1 MGSLLETADARV
13 KPAGESQDLEFSR
26 SKTRVEDRLRD
37 VLEAIPAAIY
47 TTDAAGRI
55 TFYNQAAAELAGRRP
70 VIGRDEWCVTW
81 RLYNPDGTPMPHDH
95 CPMATALREN
105 RAVRGA
111 MAIAERPDG
120 TRFPF
125 LPFPTP
131 LRDASGAFVG
141 AVNML
146 VDITEQQAT
155 EAALHAS
162 EERYRE
168 LNETLELRITERT
181 RELAETNRRLRSE
194 IAERKHAEAALR
206 EAQKMEAV
214 GQLASGIAHDF
225 NNVLTTIL
233 GNLELI
239 EPRLS
244 DPKLRSMV
252 ASAAKAALRGAQL
265 NNQVLA
271 FSRKQ
276 HLAPRPVEL
285 GALTDDM
292 MGLLR
297 STLGGG
303 IDIETELAPD
313 LWSVL
318 VDPIQV
324 ELVLLN
330 LVFNARDAMPSGGVA
345 RIGACNVKASDV
357 RNDLGLAPGDY
368 VCVSVADNGTGMT
381 EAVLLRACEPFFT
394 TKAPGQGSGLGLSQ
408 AYGVARQ
415 SGGDISIESEV
426 GKGTTVELYLPRSH
440 AKAEVGN
447 RYLAADK
454 RGVAR
459 PQTTILIVDD
469 QDDVRDVAANQLDM
483 LGYRVLQARDAK
495 TALDAIETEKAI
507 DLLIAD
513 YTMANMNGV
522 ELAQAA
528 QQARHELPIIIM
540 TGYLGVRAISDLLPD
555 ALLLRKPYRVNELAA
570 VVEQALQRGA
580 TAANVI
586 RLRSASVVS

>member
-1 MGSLLETADARV
+1 VSMLAMGSLLETADAGV
-13 KPAGESQDLEFSR
+13 KPAGESQDLDFSR

-70 VIGRDEWCVTW
+70 VIGRDERCVTW

-95 CPMATALREN
+95 CPMATASREN
-105 RAVRGA
+105 RAMRGA
-111 MAIAERPDG
+111 TAVAERPDG
-120 TRFPF
+120 T
-125 LPFPTP
+125 
-131 LRDASGAFVG
+131 LRNGSGALVG

-146 VDITEQQAT
+146 VDITQQQAT
-155 EAALHAS
+155 EAALRAS

-168 LNETLELRITERT
+168 LNETLELRIAERT
-181 RELAETNRRLRSE
+181 RELVETNRRLRSE
-194 IAERKHAEAALR
+194 IAERNHAEATLR

-297 STLGGG
+297 STLGGA

-330 LVFNARDAMPSGGVA
+330 LVFNARDAMPSGGVM

-357 RNDLGLAPGDY
+357 RKDLGLAPGDY
-368 VCVSVADNGTGMT
+368 VCVSVADNGMGMT

-394 TKAPGQGSGLGLSQ
+394 TKPPGQGSGLGLSQ

-415 SGGDISIESEV
+415 SGGDISIASEV

-440 AKAEVGN
+440 AKAEAGN

-469 QDDVRDVAANQLDM
+469 QDDVRDVAANQLDV

-495 TALDAIETEKAI
+495 TALNAIETEKTI

-513 YTMANMNGV
+513 YTMANMNGI

-540 TGYLGVRAISDLLPD
+540 TGYLGVRAIGDLLPD

-570 VVEQALQRGA
+570 VVEQA
-580 TAANVI
+580 
-586 RLRSASVVS
+586 ASVVS

>member
-1 MGSLLETADARV
+1 MPVVGSLLETADARV

-26 SKTRVEDRLRD
+26 SKTRVEGRLRD

-70 VIGRDEWCVTW
+70 VIGQDEWCVTW
-81 RLYNPDGTPMPHDH
+81 RLYNPDGTPMPHDR
-95 CPMATALREN
+95 CPTASTLRGN

-181 RELAETNRRLRSE
+181 RELTETNRRLRSE
-194 IAERKHAEAALR
+194 IAERKHAEAELR

-239 EPRLS
+239 EPRPS

-297 STLGGG
+297 STLGG
-303 IDIETELAPD
+303 
-313 LWSVL
+313 
-318 VDPIQV
+318 
-324 ELVLLN
+324 
-330 LVFNARDAMPSGGVA
+330 
-345 RIGACNVKASDV
+345 
-357 RNDLGLAPGDY
+357 
-368 VCVSVADNGTGMT
+368 
-381 EAVLLRACEPFFT
+381 
-394 TKAPGQGSGLGLSQ
+394 
-408 AYGVARQ
+408 
-415 SGGDISIESEV
+415 
-426 GKGTTVELYLPRSH
+426 
-440 AKAEVGN
+440 
-447 RYLAADK
+447 
-454 RGVAR
+454 
-459 PQTTILIVDD
+459 
-469 QDDVRDVAANQLDM
+469 
-483 LGYRVLQARDAK
+483 
-495 TALDAIETEKAI
+495 AI
-507 DLLIAD
+507 D
-513 YTMANMNGV
+513 
-522 ELAQAA
+522 
-528 QQARHELPIIIM
+528 
-540 TGYLGVRAISDLLPD
+540 
-555 ALLLRKPYRVNELAA
+555 
-570 VVEQALQRGA
+570 
-580 TAANVI
+580 
-586 RLRSASVVS
+586 